1 MRNHGYAANRE
12 NILTRTF
19 SYDSGIITSTIALD
33 TFKAHFNSPSDTVT
47 GGIVSAFQGGAIAG
61 TIFNM
66 LFADKLGRRWTIF
79 IGSLVSIFGSAL
91 QSGAVNMAMLIIGRF
106 IGGFAVGQLT
116 STIPMY
122 AGELSEAKYRGV
134 LSGLLQWMLS
144 WGFLVAQWLG
154 YGCQFNS
161 GEFSCKLLM
170 LLYWVYSLTS
180 TSGRF
185 PLAFQIVPGLVL
197 VTGIFFLQESPRWLM
212 EKDRHEEALAS
223 LKVLRKGN
231 DNEIIDLEFREI
243 RDVIAA
249 DRALGNI
256 TWSSIIT
263 KPSWRKR
270 LLLGC
275 GVQAFGPLS
284 GINVINYY
292 GPRIYKILGI
302 SSRESLMIVGIS
314 GALSIVWCTI
324 GLAIVDKVGRVKPLM
339 VSALGLAAALLVNA
353 VQGQYFQPS
362 NGAQLRSMVAMNFLF
377 SLFYTPLGIISW
389 IYPAEIFP
397 VEVRAQ
403 GNAIT
408 TFTNW
413 TVNLIFAQF
422 SPQALTS
429 IEFKYFYVFFCFN
442 IIAFVCYWF
451 FYPETK
457 GKTLEQMDELF
468 GDQLVPHAMQDPAA
482 AAAAMEKDEK
492 LHVEVHASRTGSVA

>member
-1 MRNHGYAANRE
+1 MGLGITVLSSAFLATGGF
-12 NILTRTF
+12 LF
-19 SYDSGIITSTIALD
+19 GYDSGIITSTIALP

-79 IGSLVSIFGSAL
+79 VGSLISVFGSAL
-91 QSGAVNMAMLIIGRF
+91 QAGAVNMAMLIVGRF
-106 IGGFAVGQLT
+106 IGGVAVGQLT

-122 AGELSEAKYRGV
+122 AGELSEAKYRGI

-161 GEFSCKLLM
+161 GEFS
-170 LLYWVYSLTS
+170 W
-180 TSGRF
+180 RF

-197 VTGIFFLQESPRWLM
+197 ICGIFFLQESPRWLM

-223 LKVLRKGN
+223 LKVLRKGI
-231 DNEIIDLEFREI
+231 DEEIIDLEFREI
-243 RDVIAA
+243 RDVIVA

-256 TWSSIIT
+256 TWTSIIT
-263 KPSWRKR
+263 KTSWRKR

-292 GPRIYKILGI
+292 GPRIYSILGI
-302 SSRESLMIVGIS
+302 SARESLMIVGIS

-324 GLAIVDKVGRVKPLM
+324 GLGLVDKFGRIKPLII
-339 VSALGLAAALLVNA
+339 SAAGLAAALLVNA
-353 VQGQYFQPS
+353 VQGQYFNPS

-377 SLFYTPLGIISW
+377 SFFYTPLGIISW
-389 IYPAEIFP
+389 VYPAEIFP
-397 VEVRAQ
+397 LEIRAR

-442 IIAFVCYWF
+442 IIALLCYWF

-492 LHVEVHASRTGSVA
+492 LHTEVHASRVGSVA

>member
-1 MRNHGYAANRE
+1 MGLAV
-12 NILTRTF
+12 TVF
-19 SYDSGIITSTIALD
+19 SAVFLATGGFLFGYDSGIITSTIALP
-33 TFKAHFNSPSDTVT
+33 TFKEYFNDPSDTVT

-66 LFADKLGRRWTIF
+66 LFADLLGRRWTVF
-79 IGSLVSIFGSAL
+79 VGALVSVLGSSL
-91 QSGAVNMAMLIIGRF
+91 QAGATNMAMLIVGRF
-106 IGGFAVGQLT
+106 IGGVAVGQLT

-122 AGELSEAKYRGV
+122 AGELSEAKYRGI

-144 WGFLVAQWLG
+144 WGFLIAQWLG
-154 YGCQFNS
+154 YGCSFNTTQFS
-161 GEFSCKLLM
+161 
-170 LLYWVYSLTS
+170 W
-180 TSGRF
+180 RF
-185 PLAFQIVPGLVL
+185 PLAFQNVPGLIL
-197 VTGIFFLQESPRWLM
+197 IGGIFFLQESPRWLM
-212 EKDRHEEALAS
+212 EKDRHEEAMAS
-223 LKVLRKGN
+223 LQKLRKGI
-231 DNEIIDLEFREI
+231 DGETIDLEFREI

-292 GPRIYKILGI
+292 GPRIYEILGI
-302 SSRESLMIVGIS
+302 STRESLMIIGIS

-324 GLAIVDKVGRVKPLM
+324 GLALLDRVGRIKPLL
-339 VSALGLAAALLVNA
+339 VSAAGLAAALLVNA
-353 VQGQYFQPS
+353 VQGQYFDPN

-389 IYPAEIFP
+389 VYPAEIFP
-397 VEVRAQ
+397 VEVRAL

-413 TVNLIFAQF
+413 AVNLIFAQF
-422 SPQALTS
+422 SPQALSS
-429 IEFKYFYVFFCFN
+429 IEFKYFYVFFVFN
-442 IIAFVCYWF
+442 VIAFICYWF
-451 FYPETK
+451 FFPETK
-457 GKTLEQMDELF
+457 GRTLEQMDELF
-468 GDQLVPHAMQDPAA
+468 GDQLVPHALMDPAA

-492 LHVEVHASRTGSVA
+492 LHSEIRAESVA